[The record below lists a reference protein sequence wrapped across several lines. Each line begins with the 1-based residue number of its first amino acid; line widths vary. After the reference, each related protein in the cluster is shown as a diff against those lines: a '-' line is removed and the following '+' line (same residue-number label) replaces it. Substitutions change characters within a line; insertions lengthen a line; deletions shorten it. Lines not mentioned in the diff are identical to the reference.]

1 MVNQK
6 KKCGMLMMANP
17 FPGAETT
24 KLQSFLYSVN
34 NTSLQTNS
42 KFIEL
47 ISLSWSQR
55 NIPLSSI
62 DQAISWIILHKI
74 YAGHLYSFLFLDW
87 FRKPSRNLPS

>member
-1 MVNQK
+1 
-6 KKCGMLMMANP
+6 MMANP
-17 FPGAETT
+17 FQGAETT

-62 DQAISWIILHKI
+62 DQAISWIILHKYMQVI
-74 YAGHLYSFLFLDW
+74 FILFSF
-87 FRKPSRNLPS
+87 

>member
-1 MVNQK
+1 
-6 KKCGMLMMANP
+6 MANP

-55 NIPLSSI
+55 NIPFSSI
-62 DQAISWIILHKI
+62 DQAISWIILHQI
-74 YAGHLYSFLFLDW
+74 YAGHLNSLLFLDW

>member
-1 MVNQK
+1 
-6 KKCGMLMMANP
+6 MANP

-74 YAGHLYSFLFLDW
+74 YAGHLYSLLLLDW

>member
-1 MVNQK
+1 
-6 KKCGMLMMANP
+6 MMANP

-62 DQAISWIILHKI
+62 DQAIHESFCIKYMQVIFILF
-74 YAGHLYSFLFLDW
+74 SF
-87 FRKPSRNLPS
+87 

>member
-1 MVNQK
+1 
-6 KKCGMLMMANP
+6 MMANP

-34 NTSLQTNS
+34 NTSLQTN
-42 KFIEL
+42 EL

-62 DQAISWIILHKI
+62 DQAISWIILHQI
-74 YAGHLYSFLFLDW
+74 YAGHLYSLLFLVW
-87 FRKPSRNLPS
+87 FCKPSRNLPSLLV